1 MLKLNITK
9 LIKIMQWL
17 IIQFFVI
24 SMIIP
29 IIVVRLIRRWKH
41 IRFGCIN
48 ASRLGHFS
56 NDTAL
61 YLAER
66 KNGLHKDFIDLFYFN
81 TPYIMSY
88 MAPEWKV

>member
-9 LIKIMQWL
+9 LIKMMKWL

-29 IIVVRLIRRWKH
+29 IILVRLIRRWKH

-61 YLAER
+61 YLAEN
-66 KNGLHKDFIDLFYFN
+66 KPDYTKITLVYFISTLVVV
-81 TPYIMSY
+81 TII
-88 MAPEWKV
+88 